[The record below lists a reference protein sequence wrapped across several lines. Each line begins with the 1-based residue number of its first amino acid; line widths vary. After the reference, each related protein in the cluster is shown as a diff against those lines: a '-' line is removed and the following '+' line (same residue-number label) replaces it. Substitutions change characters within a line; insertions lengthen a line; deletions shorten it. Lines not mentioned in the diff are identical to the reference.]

1 MDRVLSLIEHYGYL
15 VILFGVMLEST
26 GVPLPGETI
35 LISAG
40 ILVQRGTLDLGD
52 VIFFGILGAVV
63 GDQIGYWI
71 GREGG
76 RPFILRWG
84 RYVFITPERLA
95 RAEAFF
101 ARHGGKAVFLA
112 RFFSG
117 LRVFGALVAGMSR
130 MRWGSFILYNALGG
144 AVWAT
149 GVVLVGY
156 FLGSSIGLVERWLGR
171 ATLVLVAV
179 LAMVVAFYLAYRW
192 AAHNRSRLVR
202 WGEALLAYPLV
213 ARLRT
218 RYDVQLRWLLRRLTP
233 GQYLGLHLTVG
244 LLAAAG
250 GLWLFGGLAEDLLT
264 GDPIV
269 RFDRVLADYLHS
281 LATPPLTTFFLVVTA
296 FGSIEAVVLLGLG
309 VAAFLAW
316 GRRWLFLGSWLAAV
330 AGSAVLNQL
339 LKGLFA
345 RPRPFFEH
353 PLLIESSYSFP
364 SGHAM
369 ESFVVY
375 GMLAYFAVLALRTW
389 KARVAAVFGA
399 ALLVMLIGFSRM
411 YLGVHYFSD
420 VLAGYAAGG
429 VWLSALITG
438 AETIRRGKKE
448 TKPTDRT
455 SENLPSTHSGE

>member
-1 MDRVLSLIEHYGYL
+1 MDRVLSLISHYGYL

-35 LISAG
+35 LLASG
-40 ILVQRGTLDLGD
+40 VLVQRGHLDLGD
-52 VIFFGILGAVV
+52 AIAFGILGAVI
-63 GDQIGYWI
+63 GDQIGYWV

-76 RPFILRWG
+76 RPFVLRWG
-84 RYVFITPERLA
+84 RYVFITPQRLA

-101 ARHGGKAVFLA
+101 EKHGGKAVFLA

-117 LRVFGALVAGMSR
+117 LRVFGALVAGISR
-130 MRWGSFILYNALGG
+130 MRWGTFILYNALGG
-144 AVWAT
+144 AIWAT
-149 GVVLVGY
+149 AVVLLGY
-156 FLGSSIGLVERWLGR
+156 ILGSSIGLVEQWLGR
-171 ATLVLVAV
+171 ATLVLAV
-179 LAMVVAFYLAYRW
+179 VLAFYLAYRW
-192 AAHNRSRLVR
+192 AANNRVRLVG
-202 WGEALLAYPLV
+202 WGDVLLAYPPV

-218 RYDVQLRWLLRRLTP
+218 RYDAQLGWLLRRLTP

-250 GLWLFGGLAEDLLT
+250 CLWLFGGLAEDLLT

-269 RFDRVLADYLHS
+269 RFDRALDDYLHAH
-281 LATPPLTTFFLVVTA
+281 ATPALTTFFLIVTA
-296 FGSIEAVVLLGLG
+296 LGSIEVMVLLGVV
-309 VAAFLAW
+309 VAALLAW

-330 AGSAVLNQL
+330 AGSAFLDHV
-339 LKGLFA
+339 LKGLFE
-345 RPRPFFEH
+345 RPRPHFEH
-353 PLLIESSYSFP
+353 PLLVETSYSFP

-369 ESFVVY
+369 ESLVVY
-375 GMLAYFAVLALRTW
+375 GMLAYFAVLACRTW
-389 KARVAAVFGA
+389 ESRVAVVFGA

-438 AETIRRGKKE
+438 AETIRRSKKE
-448 TKPTDRT
+448 AKPTGRT
-455 SENLPSTHSGE
+455 S